1 MKINI
6 SNYFTRHLQ
15 VMLASLGQLWRQP
28 LASLMTILV
37 IGIALSLPAGLSVIF
52 QNVETISSEW
62 DDASQISV
70 FLNPSVSDK
79 RGQQITSQLAEW
91 PDIADTKFQ
100 SAEQSLAEFRQQT
113 GMSDLIETLPKNP
126 LPAVIIID
134 PIAKDSGSTSIR
146 SLIENLSRMQEVDE
160 AKLDMDW
167 LQRLQQIKRTGER
180 GTLILAGLLSLSV
193 LLIVGNTIR
202 LAILNR
208 QAEIRVIKLVGG
220 TNAFVRR
227 PFLYN
232 GFWFG
237 VLGGIVAWLIL
248 IIALWLLSGPVN
260 ALASLYGD
268 SFRLQWMAAENL
280 LMLPLSGLILGVL
293 GAWLAVGR
301 HLSAIEPT

>member
-6 SNYFTRHLQ
+6 GNYFTRHLQ

-37 IGIALSLPAGLSVIF
+37 IGIALSLPAGLSVVF
-52 QNVETISSEW
+52 HNVETISSEW

-79 RGQQITSQLAEW
+79 RGQQITAQLDEW
-91 PDIADTKFQ
+91 PDIAATRFQ
-100 SAEQSLAEFRQQT
+100 SADQSLAEFRRQT
-113 GMSDLIETLPKNP
+113 GMSELIETLPDNP

-134 PIAKDSGSTSIR
+134 PVAVDSNSTSIR

-180 GTLILAGLLSLSV
+180 GTLILAVLLSLSV

-208 QAEIRVIKLVGG
+208 QTEIRVIKLIGG
-220 TNAFVRR
+220 TNAFIRR

-232 GFWFG
+232 GCWFG
-237 VLGGIVAWLIL
+237 VLGGMVAWLIL

-260 ALASLYGD
+260 TLAGLYGD
-268 SFRLQWMAAENL
+268 DFRLQWLAAENL
-280 LMLPLSGLILGVL
+280 LILPLSGLILGVL

>member
-6 SNYFTRHLQ
+6 GNYFTRHLQ

-37 IGIALSLPAGLSVIF
+37 IGIALALPAGLSVIF
-52 QNVETISSEW
+52 HNVETISSEW

-79 RGQQITSQLAEW
+79 RGEQITAQLAEW
-91 PDIADTKFQ
+91 PDIANSKFQ
-100 SAEQSLAEFRQQT
+100 TAQESLTEFRRQT
-113 GMSDLIETLPKNP
+113 GMSDLIETLPENP

-134 PIAKDSGSTSIR
+134 PVARDSSSTSIR
-146 SLIENLSRMQEVDE
+146 SLIENLNRMQEVDE

-180 GTLILAGLLSLSV
+180 GTLILAVLLSLSV

-208 QAEIRVIKLVGG
+208 QTEIRVVKLVGG

-248 IIALWLLSGPVN
+248 VIALWLLSGPVN
-260 ALASLYGD
+260 TLASLYGD
-268 SFRLQWMAAENL
+268 DFRLQWLAAENL
-280 LMLPLSGLILGVL
+280 LILPLSGLTLGVL

>member
-1 MKINI
+1 MKISI

-28 LASLMTILV
+28 LASLMTVMV

-52 QNVETISSEW
+52 QNVDNISSEW

-70 FLNPSVSDK
+70 FLNPSVSDQ
-79 RGQQITSQLAEW
+79 RGEQIMSQLSEW
-91 PDIADTKFQ
+91 PDIAAARFQ
-100 SAEQSLAEFRQQT
+100 SADQSLAEFREQT
-113 GMSDLIETLPKNP
+113 GMSDLIETLPDNP

-134 PIAKDSGSTSIR
+134 PVASDSSSTSIR
-146 SLIENLSRMQEVDE
+146 SLIENLNRMQEIDQ

-180 GTLILAGLLSLSV
+180 GTLILAILLSLSV

-208 QAEIRVIKLVGG
+208 QTEIRVVKLVGG

-237 VLGGIVAWLIL
+237 LLGGLIAWLIL

-260 ALASLYGD
+260 TLAGLYGD
-268 SFRLQWMAAENL
+268 DFRLQWLAAENL
-280 LMLPLSGLILGVL
+280 LILPLSGLVLGVL

-301 HLSAIEPT
+301 HLSAIEPS